1 MLGRK
6 CIPIP
11 CTVYLFSGAAG
22 LLGGRGGGG
31 LREMEGEP
39 HGAVKLQGEWVAQ
52 LQCILYFYLF
62 ILLFFF
68 LVHTFTALLLICAL
82 MRQNCQLHRLTGG

>member
-22 LLGGRGGGG
+22 LLGGGGEGG
-31 LREMEGEP
+31 LREMDGEP
-39 HGAVKLQGEWVAQ
+39 HGAVKLQGEWVAH
-52 LQCILYFYLF
+52 LQCILSFYLF
-62 ILLFFF
+62 ILFIYFFSAYF
-68 LVHTFTALLLICAL
+68 PSFASHLCPHETKLSAT
-82 MRQNCQLHRLTGG
+82 

>member
-22 LLGGRGGGG
+22 LLGGGGGG

-39 HGAVKLQGEWVAQ
+39 RGAVKLQGEWVAQ

-62 ILLFFF
+62 ILFIFF
-68 LVHTFTALLLICAL
+68 
-82 MRQNCQLHRLTGG
+82 

>member
-22 LLGGRGGGG
+22 LLGGRGGGV
-31 LREMEGEP
+31 EGDGG
-39 HGAVKLQGEWVAQ
+39 GASRSSEAPRRMGRSFAVHT
-52 LQCILYFYLF
+52 FFLF
-62 ILLFFF
+62 IYFIYLFF

-82 MRQNCQLHRLTGG
+82 TRQNCQLRRLTGG

>member
-22 LLGGRGGGG
+22 LLGGRGGVEGDGG
-31 LREMEGEP
+31 
-39 HGAVKLQGEWVAQ
+39 GASRSSEAPRRMGCSVAVHT
-52 LQCILYFYLF
+52 LLLF
-62 ILLFFF
+62 IYFIYFF

>member
-62 ILLFFF
+62 IYFFFF

>member
-22 LLGGRGGGG
+22 LLGGRGGGV
-31 LREMEGEP
+31 EGDGG
-39 HGAVKLQGEWVAQ
+39 GASQSSEAPRRMGCSVAVHT
-52 LQCILYFYLF
+52 LLLF
-62 ILLFFF
+62 IYFIYFFF
-68 LVHTFTALLLICAL
+68 SAYFHSFASHLCPHETKLSA
-82 MRQNCQLHRLTGG
+82 M

>member
-62 ILLFFF
+62 ILFFF
-68 LVHTFTALLLICAL
+68 FSAYFHSFASHLCPHETKLPAT
-82 MRQNCQLHRLTGG
+82 

>member
-22 LLGGRGGGG
+22 LLGGRGG

-39 HGAVKLQGEWVAQ
+39 HRAVKLQGEWVAQ

-62 ILLFFF
+62 ILFIFF
-68 LVHTFTALLLICAL
+68 
-82 MRQNCQLHRLTGG
+82 

>member
-31 LREMEGEP
+31 LREMEREP

-62 ILLFFF
+62 IYLFFF
-68 LVHTFTALLLICAL
+68 FSAYFHSFASHLCPHETKLPAT
-82 MRQNCQLHRLTGG
+82 

>member
-22 LLGGRGGGG
+22 LLGGRGGG

-62 ILLFFF
+62 ILFIFFF
-68 LVHTFTALLLICAL
+68 SAYFHSFASHLCPHETKLPAT
-82 MRQNCQLHRLTGG
+82 

>member
-1 MLGRK
+1 
-6 CIPIP
+6 
-11 CTVYLFSGAAG
+11 
-22 LLGGRGGGG
+22 
-31 LREMEGEP
+31 MEGEP

-62 ILLFFF
+62 ILFIFF

>member
-22 LLGGRGGGG
+22 LLGGRGGG

-62 ILLFFF
+62 IYLFFF
-68 LVHTFTALLLICAL
+68 LVHTFTASLLICAL

>member
-11 CTVYLFSGAAG
+11 CTVYLFSGVAG
-22 LLGGRGGGG
+22 LLGGRGRG

-39 HGAVKLQGEWVAQ
+39 HGAVKLQGEWVAH
-52 LQCILYFYLF
+52 LQCILSFYLF
-62 ILLFFF
+62 LLFYLFF
-68 LVHTFTALLLICAL
+68 LVHTFTALLLI
-82 MRQNCQLHRLTGG
+82 